1 MAELAVGQR
10 ELISITAADG
20 RTHEVPKGITGMELV
35 SKLFPEVASEAVGIE
50 VNGVIYDLSRP
61 LTEDAVV
68 RVLTVDDPEGMQI
81 FWHSSAHLMA
91 EALEALYPG
100 IKFAIGPPIEQGFYY
115 DVDPPEGVTITAEDL
130 PRIEALMRE
139 LAQRD
144 VPFER
149 IEVSWE
155 DAVRYYREHWNPY
168 KLEILEELRGQP
180 ITFYRQGNFVDLCK
194 GTHVPS
200 TGMLRYPKLLGV
212 AGAYWRGD
220 SRRKMLTRIYGICFP
235 RQEQLEEFLRLR
247 EEAERRDHRKIGR
260 ELELFLL
267 TPAVGPGLPIWLP
280 NGTVLR
286 RTLEN
291 FLRREQLKRG
301 YQEVITPHIGNLQ
314 LYKTSGH
321 YPYYADS
328 QFPPM
333 TLDEQEQYLLKPMN
347 CPHHHQIYASKPRS
361 YRELPLRL
369 AEFGT
374 VYRYEQS
381 GELNGLIRV
390 RGFTQDDAHIYCM
403 PEQLKEEIKA
413 VVELTQYVFRIF
425 GMPVD
430 VRLSFRDDNDA
441 KYGGDRALW
450 ERAQREIQE
459 VADELGLRYQI
470 GLGEAAFYGPKIDFI
485 VRDALGRRWQLGTVQ
500 VDYVMPERF
509 GLEYI
514 GPDGQP
520 HRPVIIHRAPFG
532 SLERFIG
539 ILIEHYAGNFPF
551 WLAPV
556 QAIVLPITDAQH
568 AAALELAENLQN
580 AGYRVQTDLRSE
592 RLQRKIAEAEAR
604 KIPFLLILGRKEL
617 ETGTV
622 SVRRHGAG
630 DQGSRTLEELMRWFA
645 ELNVPGAETKH
656 A

>member
-1 MAELAVGQR
+1 MEVGVVESIRLRFPDGSEREVQR
-10 ELISITAADG
+10 
-20 RTHEVPKGITGMELV
+20 GITGLELV
-35 SKLFPEVASEAVGIE
+35 RSLSEDLAQRAVGLL
-50 VNGVIYDLSRP
+50 VNGVPYDLSRP
-61 LTEDAVV
+61 LTEDAEV
-68 RVLTVDDPEGMQI
+68 RVLTYDDPEGQQI

-115 DVDPPEGVTITAEDL
+115 DVELPEGVKLSSEDL
-130 PRIEALMRE
+130 PRIEEKMRE

-155 DAVRYYREHWNPY
+155 EAVEHYRRHWNPY
-168 KLEILEELRGQP
+168 KLEILEGLRGQP
-180 ITFYRQGNFVDLCK
+180 VTFYRQGNFLDLCK

-200 TGMLRYPKLLGV
+200 TGMLRYPKLLSI

-220 SRRKMLTRIYGICFP
+220 SRNTMLTRIYGICFP
-235 RQEQLEEFLRLR
+235 RKEQLEEFLHLR
-247 EEAERRDHRKIGR
+247 EEAERRDHRKLGR
-260 ELELFLL
+260 ELEIFLL

-286 RTLEN
+286 RTLEA
-291 FLRREQLKRG
+291 FLRREQLRRG
-301 YQEVITPHIGNLQ
+301 YQEVITPHIGNLE

-333 TLDEQEQYLLKPMN
+333 YLDEHESYLLKPMN

-381 GELNGLIRV
+381 GELNGLVRV
-390 RGFTQDDAHIYCM
+390 RGFTQDDAHIYCT

-413 VVELTQYVFRIF
+413 VVDLTQYVFRIF

-430 VRLSFRDDNDA
+430 IRLSFRDDNEA
-441 KYGGDRALW
+441 KYGGDIALW
-450 ERAQREIQE
+450 ERAQREIRE
-459 VADELGLRYQI
+459 VADELGLQYTI
-470 GLGEAAFYGPKIDFI
+470 GIGEAAFYGPKIDFI

-514 GPDGQP
+514 GPDGQA

-568 AAALELAENLQN
+568 GAAVELAHQLQEQ
-580 AGYRVQTDLRSE
+580 GYRVEVDTRSE
-592 RLQRKIAEAEAR
+592 RLQRKIAEAEHR
-604 KIPFLLILGRKEL
+604 KIPFLLILGRREV
-617 ETGTV
+617 ESGTIA
-622 SVRRHGAG
+622 VRRHGRG
-630 DQGSRTLEELMRWFA
+630 DQGSMSLEELLRRFGQ
-645 ELNVPGAETKH
+645 LNQPGASDE
-656 A
+656 

>member
-1 MAELAVGQR
+1 MAEVIVGEAQR
-10 ELISITAADG
+10 IRITAPDG
-20 RTHEVPKGITGMELV
+20 VTVEFPRGVTGRDV
-35 SKLFPEVASEAVGIE
+35 VATLFPEKASEAVGIV
-50 VNGVIYDLSRP
+50 VNGTIYDLSRQ
-61 LTEDAVV
+61 LQEDATV
-68 RVLTVDDPEGMQI
+68 RVLTFDDPEGMQV

-91 EALEALYPG
+91 EALELLYPG
-100 IKFAIGPPIEQGFYY
+100 IKFAIGPPIENGFYY
-115 DVDPPEGVTITAEDL
+115 DVEPPEGTTITADDL
-130 PRIEALMRE
+130 PRIEQVMRE

-149 IEVSWE
+149 FEVSWE
-155 DAVRYYREHWNPY
+155 EAVDYYRRNWNPY

-180 ITFYRQGNFVDLCK
+180 ITFYRQGNFTDLCK

-200 TGMLRYPKLLGV
+200 TGMLRYPKLLSV

-220 SRRKMLTRIYGICFP
+220 SRNKMLTRIYGICFP
-235 RQEQLEEFLRLR
+235 REEQLEAFLQLR
-247 EEAERRDHRKIGR
+247 EEAERRDHRKLGR

-301 YQEVITPHIGNLQ
+301 YQEVITPHIGNLE

-333 TLDEQEQYLLKPMN
+333 ELDEREQYLLKPMN

-390 RGFTQDDAHIYCM
+390 RGFTQDDAHIYCT
-403 PEQLKEEIKA
+403 PEQLKDEIKA
-413 VVELTQYVFRIF
+413 VVELTQYVFRCF

-441 KYGGDRALW
+441 KYGGDKALW

-459 VADELGLRYQI
+459 VADEMGLQYQI

-509 GLEYI
+509 RLEYI

-532 SLERFIG
+532 SLERFVG

-556 QAIVLPITDAQH
+556 QAMVLPITDAQH
-568 AAALELAENLQN
+568 AAAMELAQRLQE
-580 AGYRVQTDLRSE
+580 AGYRVQVDLRSE
-592 RLQRKIAEAEAR
+592 RLQRKIAESEHR
-604 KIPFLLILGRKEL
+604 KIPFLLILGRREV
-617 ETGTV
+617 EAGTV
-622 SVRRHGAG
+622 AVRRHGLG
-630 DQGSRTLEELMRWFA
+630 DQGVRSVEEVVRWFA
-645 ELNVPGAETKH
+645 ELNVPGAEGRH